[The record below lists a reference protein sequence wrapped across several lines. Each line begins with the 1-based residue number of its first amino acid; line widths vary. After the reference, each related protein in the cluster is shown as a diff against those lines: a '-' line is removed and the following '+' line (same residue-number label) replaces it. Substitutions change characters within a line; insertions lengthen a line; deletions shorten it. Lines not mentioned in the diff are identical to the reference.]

1 MPSPL
6 ADLLHL
12 QAVDPEVAA
21 EDQEVVADQ
30 EVAAVDP
37 SELLAQ
43 VLVLA
48 VAGVAVA
55 VDQAVAA
62 EDQEVAADQ
71 EVAEVAMAEVAMAEA
86 AMAEVAEVAAVG
98 FLGGCLMFSVTRSLT
113 GQAVVVG
120 TLLLILLLKLLL
132 LKLLLPM
139 VMATAINS

>member
-62 EDQEVAADQ
+62 EDQEVA
-71 EVAEVAMAEVAMAEA
+71 EVAMAEVAAG
-86 AMAEVAEVAAVG
+86 AAVG
-98 FLGGCLMFSVTRSLT
+98 FGGCLMFSVTRSLT